1 MRGEGRVARGVMVA
15 VAVVVLAGCGGQAG
29 PTATPTKTPVASTAT
44 PTAASSTSAP
54 LPGGEFVTETP
65 GVLVQAVV
73 DAAFDEALRY
83 VLERDPATVTADQL
97 TADQL
102 TAALLSV
109 VRRLADGERSP
120 ALLEA
125 CGTVAAGAAT
135 RASGDG
141 ATVLAELATACQ
153 AGDDGRLAAAVAM
166 VQRMI
171 QP

>member
-15 VAVVVLAGCGGQAG
+15 VAVVVLVGCGGQAE
-29 PTATPTKTPVASTAT
+29 PTATPTKTPYHEAVASTAT
-44 PTAASSTSAP
+44 PMPADSTDAP

-83 VLERDPATVTADQL
+83 VLERDPATV

>member
-1 MRGEGRVARGVMVA
+1 MRGEGRVARGVMVAVA

-44 PTAASSTSAP
+44 PAAASSTSAP

-97 TADQL
+97 TA
-102 TAALLSV
+102 ALLSV

-141 ATVLAELATACQ
+141 VTVLGELAAACQ
-153 AGDDGRLAAAVAM
+153 AGDDGRLATAVETVRGM
-166 VQRMI
+166 VD
-171 QP
+171 P